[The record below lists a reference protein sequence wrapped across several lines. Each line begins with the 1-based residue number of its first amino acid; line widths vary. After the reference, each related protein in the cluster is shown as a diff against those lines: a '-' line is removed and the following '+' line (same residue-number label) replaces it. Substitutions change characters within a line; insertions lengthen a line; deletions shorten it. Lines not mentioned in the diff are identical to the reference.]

1 MLIKN
6 LTKTILISTT
16 ILMSTIYSN
25 NANAQDGKTLF
36 NTYCAACHKMDK
48 DLTGP
53 ALMGVEERW
62 GNDRAKLVHWV
73 KNSADLIASGDK
85 HANEIFNKYNKLPM
99 TPFESILKDA
109 EINSILDYVKDWKPA
124 AAPTTGTQGAAPAP
138 QNTGFLWFLSIV
150 ASVLVVL
157 SISLFFMTCKVKKVA
172 KEKLSNDRF

>member
-1 MLIKN
+1 
-6 LTKTILISTT
+6 
-16 ILMSTIYSN
+16 MSTIYSN

-73 KNSADLIASGDK
+73 KNSADLIATGDK
-85 HANEIFNKYNKLPM
+85 YANEIFNKWNKLPM

-109 EINSILDYVKDWKPA
+109 EINAVLDYIKDWKPPVA
-124 AAPTTGTQGAAPAP
+124 ATTGTTGAAPAP
-138 QNTGFLWFLSIV
+138 KNTGFLWFLSIV
-150 ASVLVVL
+150 SVVLVV
-157 SISLFFMTCKVKKVA
+157 ISLTLYFSMCRLKKTA
-172 KEKLSNDRF
+172 NEKLTTNDRF